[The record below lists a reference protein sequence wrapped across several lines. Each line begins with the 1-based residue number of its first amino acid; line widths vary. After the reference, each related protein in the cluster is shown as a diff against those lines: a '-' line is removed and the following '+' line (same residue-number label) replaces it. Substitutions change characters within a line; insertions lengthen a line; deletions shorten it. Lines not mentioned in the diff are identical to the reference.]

1 MLQSLSVCE
10 YGYLYDS
17 LYMNIF
23 LLHHITFVCTR
34 TEISVA
40 VSGAA
45 FLYWSFVFIPAAPQR
60 PRVEYNTSQVLPG
73 HNVTGQAGERAT
85 VKCVSRYGNPP
96 AKLKWLLGKSVIP
109 T

>member
-1 MLQSLSVCE
+1 
-10 YGYLYDS
+10 
-17 LYMNIF
+17 MNIF